1 VDALVVTAG
10 AFERGAMLFLLVAAL
25 SPYSPPTIAASTTP
39 GLLTADAAYESAWTF
54 RPVAGLNVIEIGF
67 LALALVWMLR
77 TAVAGERRSRLDLHV
92 LGLGTLIGALHLFA
106 LARGEPGLIYQAF
119 DVERV
124 AMVAVGYLVVSRMW
138 LSGHQVG
145 LLVTALAGVLAAITA
160 FLVVR
165 HGLIGTTSF
174 VSSDGRRTA
183 LIITEDTLLVGF
195 AAVVA
200 WGLYMDGLLRP
211 RLQALAVTF
220 VGAVVVMDLFSLRR
234 ASLVLLAAVLLVRGL
249 WSPRRLAGVLAVLA
263 LAAALAIAAGPARSL
278 GSDLAYTVQ
287 SLALQ
292 TPNAST
298 SQRFGELRSLD
309 ANTDVVDVAAGRGLG
324 ALWNSYGMAP
334 IDIVSFGSKETAFV
348 RVGWHIVGLEW
359 LYKLGVVGVVGLLLV
374 LASGASRIREVM
386 PRVSDR
392 LLCSYASSLAVL
404 AVVLL
409 QNLFANPRLAL
420 FAGVTI
426 GLVSKIM
433 DSATLPPPVA
443 SPFPL
448 RARPRAPRPTS
459 SV

>member
-1 VDALVVTAG
+1 
-10 AFERGAMLFLLVAAL
+10 MLLLLVAAI
-25 SPYSPPTIAASTTP
+25 SHYSTPTIAAQSP
-39 GLLTADAAYESAWTF
+39 GLLTADAGYQSVWSF
-54 RPVAGLNVIEIGF
+54 RPLAGLNLIEAGF
-67 LALALVWMLR
+67 LILTVVWMLR
-77 TAVAGERRSRLDLHV
+77 TATAGERRSALDLYA
-92 LGLGTLIGALHLFA
+92 LGLGILVGGLHLFA

-119 DVERV
+119 DAERV
-124 AMVAVGYLVVSRMW
+124 AMVAIGYLVVSRMW
-138 LSGHQVG
+138 LSSHD
-145 LLVTALAGVLAAITA
+145 LRTLVTALAGVLAAVTA

-174 VSSDGRRTA
+174 VSSDGQRSA

-200 WGLYMDGLLRP
+200 WGLYVDELLRP
-211 RLQALAVTF
+211 RMQALALSF

-234 ASLVLLAAVLLVRGL
+234 AALVLLTTVLVVRGL
-249 WSPRRLAGVLAVLA
+249 WAPRRLAGVLAVLA
-263 LAAALAIAAGPARSL
+263 LAGALAIATGPARSL

-292 TPNAST
+292 TPNASS
-298 SQRFGELRSLD
+298 SQRFGELRSLG
-309 ANTDVVDVAAGRGLG
+309 ANTDGVVDVAAGRGLG
-324 ALWNSYGMAP
+324 ALWNSYGSAP

-359 LYKLGVVGVVGLLLV
+359 LYKLGVVGVLGLLLV
-374 LASGASRIREVM
+374 LAMSALRIREVM

-392 LLCSYASSLAVL
+392 LLRSYASSLAVL

-409 QNLFANPRLAL
+409 QNVFANPRLAL

-443 SPFPL
+443 SRFPL
-448 RARPRAPRPTS
+448 RARPRAPRLSS